1 MKIPDEFQN
10 LKPYDM
16 SLYSYSFVS
25 GKQQNYIDVQYYCD
39 ENLLKF
45 YVRVLFHVETQGA
58 PGIVHGGAIA
68 SVMDEAMGGV
78 AFLNHLPAV
87 TASLTLNYHKPLP
100 VETAMYITTSI
111 EKTEGKRVYIVG
123 KMFDGDGVLF
133 ADSKGIFVKV
143 PHERIGLQINK

>member
-16 SLYSYSFVS
+16 NLYLDSFVS
-25 GKQQNYIDVQYYCD
+25 GKQQNYIDVQYYYD
-39 ENLLKF
+39 DNLLKF

-58 PGIVHGGAIA
+58 PEIVHGGAIA
-68 SVMDEAMGGV
+68 SVIDEAMGGV

-87 TASLTLNYHKPLP
+87 TVSLTLNYRRPLS
-100 VETAMYITTSI
+100 VETNMYITTTI
-111 EKTEGKRVYIVG
+111 EKTEGKKVYIMG

-143 PHERIGLQINK
+143 PNERIGLKINK

>member
-16 SLYSYSFVS
+16 NLYLYSFVS
-25 GKQQNYIDVQYYCD
+25 GKQQNYIDVHYYYD

-87 TASLTLNYHKPLP
+87 TGSLTLNYHRPLP
-100 VETAMYITTSI
+100 VETTMYITTSI

-143 PHERIGLQINK
+143 PSERIGLQINK